1 MPPLPKPVA
10 AETAPLR
17 PTLSCDSAPALSD
30 TLSDAMSSG
39 ISSGASRRRCLG
51 ALGLLLL
58 PWATAIATEE
68 ALPTL
73 AFVGFELIDDQ
84 PDPAR
89 APQLQARLEAIG
101 RQMARG
107 LEERGLYRLVD
118 LAPAAAALERARAQN
133 EYLHRCNG
141 CLGAIGAD
149 SGSHRVGVGWV
160 QRVSNLI
167 LNLNLAIWDVRDDRM
182 LLTKS
187 VDIRG
192 DNDESWRRGIAY
204 MLRDMVERRARQP
217 RYGV

>member
-1 MPPLPKPVA
+1 MPLAPKPATVGL
-10 AETAPLR
+10 TVPSVFSL
-17 PTLSCDSAPALSD
+17 AL
-30 TLSDAMSSG
+30 
-39 ISSGASRRRCLG
+39 SRRRCLG
-51 ALGLLLL
+51 ALGLLAW
-58 PWATAIATEE
+58 PGSGAIAAEE
-68 ALPTL
+68 APPTL

-89 APQLQARLEAIG
+89 MPQLQARLEAIG

-107 LEERGLYRLVD
+107 LDERGLYRVVD
-118 LAPAAAALERARAQN
+118 LAPAAAALERARREN

-141 CLGAIGAD
+141 CLAGIGAA

-217 RYGV
+217 RYGL

>member
-1 MPPLPKPVA
+1 MPPLPKSVA

-30 TLSDAMSSG
+30 TLSDAISSG
-39 ISSGASRRRCLG
+39 IPSGASRRCCLG

-58 PWATAIATEE
+58 PWRTAIAAEE
-68 ALPTL
+68 AVPTL

-107 LEERGLYRLVD
+107 LDERGLYRLVD
-118 LAPAAAALERARAQN
+118 LAPAAAALERARVQN

-141 CLGAIGAD
+141 CLAGIAAA

-167 LNLNLAIWDVRDDRM
+167 LNLNLAIWDARDHRM

-192 DNDESWRRGIAY
+192 DNDESWRRGIDY